1 LQTVVLPVGVFLTW
15 VTTSK
20 FEILQTG
27 GNTLTEKP
35 MKSHSSLQVIRDEH
49 ASLAAMLQ
57 SMRMMVKRGPA
68 EDRRNFFDVVRAML
82 FYIDEFP
89 ERLHHPKESN
99 LLFPKVVKLVPKV
112 MGAIDKLERD
122 HMYSEK
128 AARDMQ
134 HLLLAWELLG
144 DARRA
149 VFEEA
154 FEKYINFYLEHMSLE
169 ESVILPEAERCFSE
183 DDWRVLDAA
192 FAQNADPLTGHYPP
206 AQEFEKLFSLIVT
219 RAPSPIGL
227 G

>member
-1 LQTVVLPVGVFLTW
+1 MTNPSALQ
-15 VTTSK
+15 
-20 FEILQTG
+20 I
-27 GNTLTEKP
+27 
-35 MKSHSSLQVIRDEH
+35 IRDEH

-57 SMRMMVKRGPA
+57 SMRLMVKRGPEA
-68 EDRRNFFDVVRAML
+68 DRRQFFDVVRAML

-99 LLFPKVVKLVPKV
+99 LLFPKVVNAAPEV

-128 AARDMQ
+128 AARDLQ

-144 DARRA
+144 PKRRTS
-149 VFEEA
+149 FEEA
-154 FEKYINFYLEHMSLE
+154 FNKYTDFYLEHMNLE
-169 ESVILPEAERCFSE
+169 ETVILPEAQRCLSDE
-183 DDWRVLDAA
+183 DWQVLNEA
-192 FAQNADPLTGHYPP
+192 FAENADPLSGHYPP
-206 AQEFEKLFSLIVT
+206 GEDYEKLFSLIVM

>member
-1 LQTVVLPVGVFLTW
+1 
-15 VTTSK
+15 
-20 FEILQTG
+20 
-27 GNTLTEKP
+27 

-57 SMRMMVKRGPA
+57 SMRMMLKRGPA
-68 EDRRNFFDVVRAML
+68 EDRRNFFDVLRAML

-99 LLFPKVVKLVPKV
+99 LLFPRVVKVSSQV

-134 HLLLAWELLG
+134 HLLLKWELLG
-144 DARRA
+144 SSERLA
-149 VFEEA
+149 FEEA
-154 FEKYINFYLEHMSLE
+154 FEQYVQFYLEHMQLE
-169 ESVILPEAERCFSE
+169 ETVILPEAERCLSE

-192 FAQNADPLTGHYPP
+192 FAQNADPLTGRHPP
-206 AQEFEKLFSLIVT
+206 AQEFEKLFSLILT